1 MAVWKRRDT
10 GSWVCSFSH
19 NGKRHVQKIEFART
33 RKEAEQGEAVIMA
46 DLFRQV
52 YGLNGTEDCPF
63 NQFVL
68 DKFLPYSEANKR
80 TFYDDVL
87 VCKVLIGF
95 FKDKMLRSI
104 TPALVEEF
112 KQKRLATPISRQ
124 KDRVAKHWTPSTRL
138 KRARQK
144 RKSDE
149 PPRQRKPATVNRE
162 MCVLSKIFSL
172 AVDAELLDDNPC
184 RRVKKLR
191 TANQRVRYLSNAEEE
206 ALFKALKGQDWVKD
220 IIVMAINT
228 GMRRGEIFELKWFD
242 VDLNRRIVHVRE
254 SKSGRPRTIPLN
266 ATAQTLLGRLPKT
279 SEYVFPSPKNEKR
292 RVNDVGRQFER
303 AVKNAKIVDFHFH
316 DLRHTA
322 ATRMADA
329 GADPFTLAAIL
340 GHSDIRMTA
349 RYTHATDEA
358 KRRAVDRLVTL
369 SVSDRENEA
378 LPNGQAT
385 APALTACDSTSSLK
399 AVENHSVAASSEIFG
414 NVLATETRT
423 ASGCSP

>member
-10 GSWVCSFSH
+10 GKWICDFRH
-19 NGKRHVQKIEFART
+19 NGKRHLQTLKFART
-33 RKEAEQGEAVIMA
+33 RKQAQEAEAGIMA
-46 DLFRQV
+46 DIFRQV
-52 YGLNGTEDCPF
+52 YGLNGKEDCPF

-68 DKFLPYSEANKR
+68 DKFLPYSETNKR
-80 TFYDDVL
+80 TFYDDVI
-87 VCKVLIGF
+87 VCKILIGF
-95 FKDKMLRSI
+95 FKDRMMRSI

-112 KQKRLATPISRQ
+112 KQKRLATPLSRQ

-144 RKSDE
+144 RLEKSDE
-149 PPRQRKPATVNRE
+149 PPKPRKPATVNRE
-162 MCVLSKIFSL
+162 LCVLSKIFSL

-206 ALFKALKGQDWVKD
+206 ALFKALKGQDWVKN

-228 GMRRGEIFELKWFD
+228 GMRRGEIFDLKWFD
-242 VDLNRRIVHVRE
+242 VDFNRRIVHIRQ

-266 ATAQTLLGRLPKT
+266 ATTQTLLEGLPKT
-279 SEYVFPSPKNEKR
+279 SEYVFPSPKTER
-292 RVNDVGRQFER
+292 RLNDVGRQFER
-303 AVKNAKIVDFHFH
+303 AVKNAKLVDFHFH

-358 KRRAVDRLVTL
+358 KRRAVDKLVK
-369 SVSDRENEA
+369 
-378 LPNGQAT
+378 
-385 APALTACDSTSSLK
+385 LTPETGESQPTNLK
-399 AVENHSVAASSEIFG
+399 LRAVENSLVASGSESFG
-414 NVLATETRT
+414 NGLAPEMKT
-423 ASGCSP
+423 ARSASP